1 MKVFLINPSFMD
13 NITFLLKEWHD
24 YKLMWG
30 NHFLTVFNMPDTEH
44 CLVAISIN
52 LHFII
57 YAQLDC
63 KFPED
68 RNRFYLYP
76 SGTF

>member
-1 MKVFLINPSFMD
+1 MAGLQINVRQSFS
-13 NITFLLKEWHD
+13 
-24 YKLMWG
+24 
-30 NHFLTVFNMPDTEH
+30 VFNTPDTEH
-44 CLVAISIN
+44 CLGDLSIN

-76 SGTF
+76 LAPFNNDANKYALHLISNYNLSN

>member
-1 MKVFLINPSFMD
+1 MAQLQINVRQSFSD
-13 NITFLLKEWHD
+13 CRQYARH
-24 YKLMWG
+24 
-30 NHFLTVFNMPDTEH
+30 H